1 MSQMD
6 SVIIIGAGHN
16 GLVCAAY
23 LARAGHKVTV
33 LEAAGQV
40 GGLAATREF
49 APGFRASCAHLLYLL
64 DQDIRKELALDS
76 HGLSLAASGLKT
88 IALDAGGEHL
98 SIDADSVAGP
108 GVSAADQ
115 AGYREY
121 RRFMGKFAAVIGK
134 LHNQLPPRLTQ
145 ERGDLLA
152 LGKLAL
158 KIRMLGRDD
167 MREFLRIAGINIF
180 DVLQENF
187 DNPLLKGAL
196 SLDAVLGTNSGPRSN
211 NSVFTAL
218 HRLSGNMGGGNG
230 AGNSASKGLGALA
243 LPAGGL
249 GAVTEALAAAAR
261 KAGAEIRT
269 GCTVER
275 ILLDGG
281 RVAGV
286 RLVGGEEVRAATVVS
301 NADPKTTIMDLLG
314 ARHVEAGF
322 ARRIVNFRSKGN
334 AAKLHLA
341 LDALPDFRGL
351 SADQLGHRLVIAP
364 TLEYVERAF
373 NHSKYGEYSTKPV
386 AEIIIPTVRDP
397 SLAPNGKHVLS
408 AVVQFAPRTLKS
420 GWNEGKSA
428 FTSVVFDLLAAYAPD
443 IREKTLATELLTP
456 EDLEREFRVTGG
468 HWHHGE
474 LSLDQFL
481 MMRPAP
487 KSARYRTP
495 VEGLYFCSAGAHP
508 GGGVM
513 GSAGRNAARAVLAL

>member
-1 MSQMD
+1 MTD
-6 SVIIIGAGHN
+6 TIIIGAGHN

-23 LARAGHKVTV
+23 LARAGRNVTV

-40 GGLAATREF
+40 GGMAATREF
-49 APGFRASCAHLLYLL
+49 APGFKASCAHLLYLL
-64 DQDIRKELALDS
+64 DQDIRKELALES

-98 SIDADSVAGP
+98 SIGHDRVSGP
-108 GVSAADQ
+108 GISDADQ

-121 RRFMGKFAAVIGK
+121 RRFMAKFAAIIGK
-134 LHNQLPPRLTQ
+134 LHNQFPPRITQ
-145 ERGDLLA
+145 QRGDLLT

-167 MREFLRIAGINIF
+167 MREFLRIAGINIY
-180 DVLQENF
+180 DVLQENIA
-187 DNPLLKGAL
+187 NPLLKGAL

-218 HRLSGNMGGGNG
+218 HRLSGNNGGDN
-230 AGNSASKGLGALA
+230 AGALA

-249 GAVTEALAAAAR
+249 GAVAEALAAAAR

-269 GCTVER
+269 GCAVER

-286 RLVGGEEVRAATVVS
+286 RLAGGEEIRAATVVS
-301 NADPKTTIMDLLG
+301 NADPRTTIMDLLG

-322 ARRIVNFRSKGN
+322 AKRIFNFRSRGN

-351 SADQLGHRLVIAP
+351 STEQLGHRLVIAP
-364 TLEYVERAF
+364 TMEYVERAF
-373 NHSKYGEYSTKPV
+373 NHSKYGEYSTQPV
-386 AEIIIPTVRDP
+386 AEIVIPTLRDP
-397 SLAPNGKHVLS
+397 SLAPGGKHVLS
-408 AVVQFAPRTLKS
+408 AVVQFAPCKLGG
-420 GWNEGKSA
+420 GWNAGKPA
-428 FTSVVFDLLAAYAPD
+428 FAGVIFDLLAAYAPD

-456 EDLEREFRVTGG
+456 EDLAREFRVTGG

-474 LSLDQFL
+474 LALDQFL
-481 MMRPAP
+481 MMRPVP

-495 VEGLYFCSAGAHP
+495 VDGLYFCGAGTHP

-513 GSAGRNAARAVLAL
+513 GSAGRNAARAVLAQ